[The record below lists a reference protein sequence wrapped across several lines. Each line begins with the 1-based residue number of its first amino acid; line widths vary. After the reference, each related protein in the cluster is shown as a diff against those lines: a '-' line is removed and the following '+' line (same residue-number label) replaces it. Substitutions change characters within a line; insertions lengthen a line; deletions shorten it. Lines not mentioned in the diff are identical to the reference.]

1 MSLLECCVEIDRGK
15 IDASRVGNSKCT
27 IRRQCSGHMSL
38 LECCVGIDRGKI
50 DASRVGN
57 SKCTIRNNIVVDT

>member
-27 IRRQCSGHMSL
+27 IRS
-38 LECCVGIDRGKI
+38 
-50 DASRVGN
+50 N
-57 SKCTIRNNIVVDT
+57 VVDTQVCWNAVLRETEGR

>member
-27 IRRQCSGHMSL
+27 IRS
-38 LECCVGIDRGKI
+38 
-50 DASRVGN
+50 N
-57 SKCTIRNNIVVDT
+57 VVDTT